1 MKTFNLRLKK
11 KLDEVFFIEPNNL
24 GLKFLTD
31 LYKFLTARFKTAPF
45 IIIIPLSLIFAGS
58 LYLIFGRLM
67 VRLVTLLQYG
77 F

>member
-1 MKTFNLRLKK
+1 MKSFNLRLKK

-24 GLKFLTD
+24 GPEFLTD
-31 LYKFLTARFKTAPF
+31 LYKILTARFKNAPF
-45 IIIIPLSLIFAGS
+45 IIIIPLSLFFAS
-58 LYLIFGRLM
+58 FLYLIFGKLI